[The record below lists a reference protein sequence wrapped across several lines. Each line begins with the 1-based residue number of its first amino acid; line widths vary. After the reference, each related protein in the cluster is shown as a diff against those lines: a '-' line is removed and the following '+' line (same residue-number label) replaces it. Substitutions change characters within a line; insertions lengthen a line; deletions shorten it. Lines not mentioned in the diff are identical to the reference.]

1 VILLAILSPVCW
13 ILAAFCNAVMDTLA
27 DKPHFDKSIFS
38 KYDSD
43 FWLKTDSWDNKYND
57 IDGDGEGDVKG
68 GLRYKGVLGFLNNL
82 SDGWHI
88 FQSLMII
95 FLAMSCSL
103 GIFVTELFV
112 FDSLFLNLFT
122 YFIFLGIAW
131 NVTFSA
137 GYDKILK
144 KK

>member
-1 VILLAILSPVCW
+1 MIFLALLGPLFWV
-13 ILAAFCNAVMDTLA
+13 LAAMCNAVMDTIA
-27 DKPHFDKSIFS
+27 DKAHFDKSIFS
-38 KYDSD
+38 KYDPD

-68 GLRYKGVLGFLNNL
+68 GFKYNGVFSFLNNIL
-82 SDGWHI
+82 DGWHI

-95 FLAMSCSL
+95 FLAMSATFSFFI
-103 GIFVTELFV
+103 GELFI
-112 FDSLFLNLFT
+112 FDSLFLNLFI
-122 YFIFLGIAW
+122 YFSFLGIAW

-137 GYDKILK
+137 GYDKFLK